1 MDPADEPA
9 PLLPDG
15 DYDAVV
21 VDAGAG
27 DAGATIELAISTGEF
42 KGQVLALG
50 SAEPLGDPVD
60 LLGMPATLTVAFGVP
75 SVRID
80 H

>member
-1 MDPADEPA
+1 MDPAGYPA

-15 DYDAVV
+15 TYDAMV
-21 VDAGAG
+21 VDADAAGAG
-27 DAGATIELAISTGEF
+27 TTVELAISTGEF
-42 KGQVLALG
+42 KGQVLALA
-50 SAEPLGDPVD
+50 SDEPLGDPID

-80 H
+80 R